1 MKHLQIVSQTVN
13 AWQIRIVALAFIVLS
28 VAGGSHMLV
37 NAFAVSADMDTQS
50 SYMTTNS
57 SISIP
62 MHSATEQYVIKHIP
76 SKGSQP
82 VGLSNR

>member
-1 MKHLQIVSQTVN
+1 MKHLQTVSQTVS

-37 NAFAVSADMDTQS
+37 NAFAATTDMDIQLQYTV
-50 SYMTTNS
+50 TNS
-57 SISIP
+57 SIAIP
-62 MHSATEQYVIKHIP
+62 MHLVTEHHVIKHVS

-82 VGLSNR
+82 VGLSNK

>member
-1 MKHLQIVSQTVN
+1 MKHVQTALRTVS

-28 VAGGSHMLV
+28 IAGGSHILV
-37 NAFAVSADMDTQS
+37 NAFAATANMDTQS

-62 MHSATEQYVIKHIP
+62 MHLATEQHVIKHVP
-76 SKGSQP
+76 SKGPQP
-82 VGLSNR
+82 VGASNR